1 MLFVHVV
8 GVENCGFDKLFLN
21 INNTA
26 KHMTRLRD
34 HKTFS
39 DFSQNSHKMV
49 VYYKMTIQSCVV
61 NKVIYRHFQ
70 CNSILSVFQIK
81 SNGLVFSP

>member
-8 GVENCGFDKLFLN
+8 GIGNCGFDKLFSN

-26 KHMTRLRD
+26 KHMTRLQD

-39 DFSQNSHKMV
+39 DFSQNSHKIV
-49 VYYKMTIQSCVV
+49 VYYKMTI
-61 NKVIYRHFQ
+61 
-70 CNSILSVFQIK
+70 
-81 SNGLVFSP
+81 